1 MNEDYDMT
9 GWSEWSA
16 ETTAALKKMP
26 RLAVAAGGVQLPPL
40 PTTYKGSVYLSGP
53 IAGETYYNARYGWRE
68 DAARG
73 FKPGIKALSPM
84 RHEGHLAEVK
94 GALSSAEQVDHF
106 FSGARVIVEKDRLDI
121 KRSDIVL
128 VVLLGATRVSIG
140 TVSEIGMAYEAGK
153 TIILVMEDEGNIHDH
168 PFVTQPAALRLN
180 NLDDA
185 IYAINQLLSEGI

>member
-1 MNEDYDMT
+1 MTEDYEME
-9 GWSEWSA
+9 GWSQWTPAQSHPVATGE
-16 ETTAALKKMP
+16 
-26 RLAVAAGGVQLPPL
+26 LAPL
-40 PTTYKGSVYLSGP
+40 LTTYKGSVYLSGP
-53 IAGETYYNARYGWRE
+53 ITGETYASARYGWRE
-68 DAARG
+68 LVARQLALG
-73 FKPGIKALSPM
+73 VKALSPM
-84 RHEGHLAEVK
+84 RHEGHLAEIK
-94 GALSSAEQVDHF
+94 GSLEKHYPDHF